1 MKHTKW
7 SKDKE
12 NYAAKSSRIWIATTE
27 KNVKGMCKTKQWTIK
42 TLDIFDEECGRKIW
56 LPQEFRRKLKCP
68 KLSIKHQSSLI
79 ISKSSWLLWL
89 GYIPGLQSPWCS
101 SIRTSFSIGLSKVVV
116 VVATFTDRTC
126 PFASWCMSTT
136 RAMSHWFLGTLSSA
150 IGIRSPLWR
159 FLLELF
165 YLTLLQGL
173 DVLLSASRPKDLRQ
187 ILNPFPS
194 STEINIGLLE
204 VTWGWHHNFWF
215 HRQ

>member
-12 NYAAKSSRIWIATTE
+12 NYAAKSNRIWIAITE

-89 GYIPGLQSPWCS
+89 GYIPGLQSSWCS
-101 SIRTSFSIGLSKVVV
+101 SIRTSFWIGLSKVVV
-116 VVATFTDRTC
+116 AVATFTDRTVLVHLGVCRQHDPC
-126 PFASWCMSTT
+126 PIDSLALYHRRSVSGPLFEGFSSGCSISLSIAGSGCTPFCISTK
-136 RAMSHWFLGTLSSA
+136 
-150 IGIRSPLWR
+150 
-159 FLLELF
+159 
-165 YLTLLQGL
+165 
-173 DVLLSASRPKDLRQ
+173 RP
-187 ILNPFPS
+187 
-194 STEINIGLLE
+194 
-204 VTWGWHHNFWF
+204 
-215 HRQ
+215 